1 MMGAWTGRRPRDG
14 VQSPES
20 HCAGDE
26 VEATLWLV
34 RSEGLGDR
42 ELSVSRNPS
51 FQGRGKQEENGLSSE
66 GETFPLNCSIED
78 ANRQAQWAGQLVW
91 WVRRHT
97 VLQKHGTSHTA
108 GIDSQGHH

>member
-1 MMGAWTGRRPRDG
+1 MMGAWTGRRPGDG
-14 VQSPES
+14 VQSTEP

-26 VEATLWLV
+26 MEATLWPA

-66 GETFPLNCSIED
+66 GETFPFEL
-78 ANRQAQWAGQLVW
+78 L
-91 WVRRHT
+91 H
-97 VLQKHGTSHTA
+97 
-108 GIDSQGHH
+108 

>member
-1 MMGAWTGRRPRDG
+1 M
-14 VQSPES
+14 
-20 HCAGDE
+20 
-26 VEATLWLV
+26 EATLWLV
-34 RSEGLGDR
+34 RAEGLGDM

-51 FQGRGKQEENGLSSE
+51 FQGRGTQEENGLSSE

-97 VLQKHGTSHTA
+97 ILQKHRTSHTG
-108 GIDSQGHH
+108 GIDNQGHH